1 MGARTRLATAA
12 ATLVVAAGAW
22 LVWIYAPRLASGP
35 VLGDLA
41 PLLAAVAVLAFLA
54 AADAVV
60 QWMVRRHRSDRS

>member
-22 LVWIYAPRLASGP
+22 LVWLHAPRLAVGP

-41 PLLAAVAVLAFLA
+41 PILAAVAVLVFLA
-54 AADAVV
+54 AADAAV
-60 QWMVRRHRSDRS
+60 QWLTRRLRPDRS